1 MSKIHLQIEGSKVFF
16 NLIKELELNYHLS
29 FGENVT
35 FNKKDILE
43 SNVRVIFPENLK
55 INITKRYFNEDKP
68 TIFFLENKNYLL
80 KNRFNLLNFHQNLL
94 LPIDIFSFI
103 EILNILVS
111 KYNFFKKSKIIV
123 NDYEIDSNQR
133 IILKKGAKVKL
144 TEKELDLILCLNN
157 HSGLEKSFLLKKI
170 WNHNST
176 LETHAF
182 ETHLHRLRKKME
194 KFFKDK
200 KFIIE
205 KDSLYYLSK

>member
-1 MSKIHLQIEGSKVFF
+1 MCKIHLHIEGSKVFF

-80 KNRFNLLNFHQNLL
+80 KNSFNLLNFHQNLL

-157 HSGLEKSFLLKKI
+157 QSGLEKSFLLKKI
-170 WNHNST
+170 WNHN
-176 LETHAF
+176 
-182 ETHLHRLRKKME
+182 
-194 KFFKDK
+194 
-200 KFIIE
+200 
-205 KDSLYYLSK
+205 

>member
-1 MSKIHLQIEGSKVFF
+1 MSKIHLHIEGSKVFF

-94 LPIDIFSFI
+94 LQIYIFSFI

-111 KYNFFKKSKIIV
+111 KYNFFKKSNIIV

>member
-1 MSKIHLQIEGSKVFF
+1 MCKIHLHIEGSKVFF

>member
-1 MSKIHLQIEGSKVFF
+1 MSKIHLHIEGSKVFF